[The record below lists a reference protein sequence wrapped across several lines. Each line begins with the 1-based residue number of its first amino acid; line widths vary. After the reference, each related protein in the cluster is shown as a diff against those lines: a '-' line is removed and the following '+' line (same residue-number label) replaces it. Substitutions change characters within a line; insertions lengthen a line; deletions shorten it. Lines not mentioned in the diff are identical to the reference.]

1 MHELVHDFWNI
12 MRRKFLHRSGARMH
26 RKSKPSKAYKKSC
39 VTEFPEYMN
48 MYILTEGRNFKTF
61 SKENYA
67 IALHSF
73 YLFNKTMLNMKLSMM
88 LIVLMELALAF
99 ELLVLNEI
107 FYCENTFANF
117 RERFVISFRF
127 SATGNTKSFL

>member
-1 MHELVHDFWNI
+1 
-12 MRRKFLHRSGARMH
+12 MRRKFLHRSGARTH
-26 RKSKPSKAYKKSC
+26 RKSKTSKAYKKSC

-48 MYILTEGRNFKTF
+48 MNKNIRIYLTEGRNFKTF

-67 IALHSF
+67 IVLGSF
-73 YLFNKTMLNMKLSMM
+73 YLFTKKMLNMKLSTI

-107 FYCENTFANF
+107 GYCENTFANF
-117 RERFVISFRF
+117 RD
-127 SATGNTKSFL
+127 